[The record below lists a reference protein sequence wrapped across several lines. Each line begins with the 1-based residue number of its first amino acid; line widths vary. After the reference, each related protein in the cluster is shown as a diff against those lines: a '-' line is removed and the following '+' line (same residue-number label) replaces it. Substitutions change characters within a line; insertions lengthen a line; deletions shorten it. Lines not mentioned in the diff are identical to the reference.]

1 MIPKLKKLTMTSSK
15 RYSALLAAV
24 IIFAFVHEGIH
35 ALFAMVF
42 AEYRSFRIHP
52 YGLEV
57 IYNTAVAE
65 REGIKWGFISGMSN
79 VSTLFFGYCL
89 FLFRAKAGL
98 LQSRFLRN
106 LGYWTTLLLMLGDP
120 FNLSIGPILYG
131 GDIGGLVV
139 GFGINKYLLQ
149 GVFFMILLFNRE
161 LIAQGLLPVYGIK
174 TNHPFFRPWLKL

>member
-1 MIPKLKKLTMTSSK
+1 MAVKKYLVLITTI
-15 RYSALLAAV
+15 V
-24 IIFAFVHEGIH
+24 IFAFVHEGIH
-35 ALFAMVF
+35 ALLAMVF
-42 AEYRSFRIHP
+42 DEYQSFRVHP
-52 YGLEV
+52 YGLEI
-57 IYNTAVAE
+57 IYKTPVAE

-89 FLFRAKAGL
+89 FLFRAKVGS

-106 LGYWTTLLLMLGDP
+106 LGYWATIFFMLGDP
-120 FNLSIGPILYG
+120 FNLSIGPIIYG

-139 GFGINKYLLQ
+139 GFGINRYLLQ

-161 LIAQGLLPVYGIK
+161 LIAQELLPVYDIK